1 MSSKPFDSASPL
13 EPIPID
19 ASLTLVPRV
28 RLTLTVHPANPSHTS
43 SVDDWQLKKALLDFL
58 RSSLAA
64 PLSVPDGDLEVR
76 RVKDVRKRR
85 RDEPVGH
92 GSLVIRDLG
101 FLKASRGSRAA
112 AEEEEGGEEGVR
124 VLEEKYADWKRYLVE
139 KMNGMDLVLGGVKF
153 VLSAEMPVSDSFEG
167 MRKEWEEF
175 YAFGNR
181 GNSRGGRQEPDT
193 IVLRGLPSRWFAEP
207 RVSSKPSMLVTH
219 TIFSTFGS
227 IRNISVADD
236 DDFGRERDEDTDGLV
251 SGLHCK
257 IVVQFEKH
265 RDFHNAMKALCGRS
279 LEKQGSRLR
288 ADYEVS
294 WDKDGFFRNSRSE
307 TQEKSS
313 RMTSLASGPYR
324 SEVPKHIS
332 RYSPERTRP
341 KRFRE

>member
-1 MSSKPFDSASPL
+1 MSSKTSDAASPL
-13 EPIPID
+13 DPIPID

-28 RLTLTVHPANPSHTS
+28 RLTLTVHPASPSS
-43 SVDDWQLKKALLDFL
+43 LAKPLDDWQLKKALLDFL
-58 RSSLAA
+58 KGSLAA
-64 PLSVPDGDLEVR
+64 PLSVPDGDLEIR

-85 RDEPVGH
+85 RDDPVAH

-101 FLKASRGSRAA
+101 FLRSSRGSH
-112 AEEEEGGEEGVR
+112 AEDSGGEDGVR

-153 VLSAEMPVSDSFEG
+153 MLGVEAPASDSFEG

-181 GNSRGGRQEPDT
+181 GHSRGGRQEPDT
-193 IVLRGLPSRWFAEP
+193 VVLRGVPSRWFAEP

-227 IRNISVADD
+227 IRNINVAEDV
-236 DDFGRERDEDTDGLV
+236 DFGRGRDEDTDGLV

-265 RDFHNAMKALCGRS
+265 RDFHSAMKALCGRS

-324 SEVPKHIS
+324 SEYPKHIS
-332 RYSPERTRP
+332 RHSPEKTRP

>member
-1 MSSKPFDSASPL
+1 MSSKSFDTASPL
-13 EPIPID
+13 EPIPMD

-28 RLTLTVHPANPSHTS
+28 RLALTVYPSNPSHTKP
-43 SVDDWQLKKALLDFL
+43 VDDWQLKKSLLDFL
-58 RSSLAA
+58 KSSLAVS
-64 PLSVPDGDLEVR
+64 LSVPDGDLEIR

-85 RDEPVGH
+85 RDDPVAH

-101 FLKASRGSRAA
+101 FLKSSY
-112 AEEEEGGEEGVR
+112 AEESGEDAAR
-124 VLEEKYADWKRYLVE
+124 ALEEKYADWKRHLVE

-153 VLSAEMPVSDSFEG
+153 MLGVGMPVSDNFEA

-175 YAFGNR
+175 HAFGNR
-181 GNSRGGRQEPDT
+181 GPSRGRRQEPDT
-193 IVLRGLPSRWFAEP
+193 IVLRGVPSRWFAEP

-236 DDFGRERDEDTDGLV
+236 DDFGRESDEDTDGLV

-265 RDFHNAMKALCGRS
+265 EDFHKAMKALCGRS
-279 LEKQGSRLR
+279 LEKQGSRMR

-324 SEVPKHIS
+324 SEFPKYIS
-332 RYSPERTRP
+332 RYSPEKTRP

>member
-1 MSSKPFDSASPL
+1 MSSKSFDSASLL

-28 RLTLTVHPANPSHTS
+28 RVTLTVHPTNHSHTKP
-43 SVDDWQLKKALLDFL
+43 VDDWQLKKALLDFL
-58 RSSLAA
+58 KSSLAVS
-64 PLSVPDGDLEVR
+64 LSVPDGDLEIR

-85 RDEPVGH
+85 RDDPVAH
-92 GSLVIRDLG
+92 GTLVIRDLG
-101 FLKASRGSRAA
+101 FLKSSRGSY
-112 AEEEEGGEEGVR
+112 AEESGEDAAR
-124 VLEEKYADWKRYLVE
+124 ALEEKYADWKRYLVE

-153 VLSAEMPVSDSFEG
+153 MLGVEMPVSDSFQA

-175 YAFGNR
+175 HAFGNR
-181 GNSRGGRQEPDT
+181 GHSRGRRQEPDT
-193 IVLRGLPSRWFAEP
+193 IVLRGVPSRWFAEP

-236 DDFGRERDEDTDGLV
+236 DDFGRESDEDPDGLV

-265 RDFHNAMKALCGRS
+265 EDFHNAMKALCGRS

-294 WDKDGFFRNSRSE
+294 WDKDGLFRNSRSE

-313 RMTSLASGPYR
+313 GMTSLASGPYR
-324 SEVPKHIS
+324 SEFPKFS
-332 RYSPERTRP
+332 RYSPEKTRP